1 MTWRAW
7 AALAL
12 AACCAGA
19 ADGPRRSG
27 FDDMS
32 PATQAL
38 QRDDAANPGMLG
50 VLEGQALWAQP
61 AGTAQRSLEDL
72 QAAPSGIRPSGGR
85 AGSCA
90 GCHGEL
96 AASMRGVAARYPAFD
111 DTAQRPVTLSQRIAQ
126 CRSQRQGVAGDA
138 AANLLALEAAVA
150 HASRGLPVAP
160 PQDERLTA
168 ARTEGATLF
177 KQRLGQLDLSCAHCH
192 DERAGLRLGGSLI
205 PQGHP
210 NGYPI
215 YRLQWQALG
224 GLQRRLR
231 NCLTGVR
238 AEAWPA
244 DAPQWVALELYLM
257 QRAAGMTI
265 ETPGVRP

>member
-1 MTWRAW
+1 MKRRAW
-7 AALAL
+7 VALAL

-19 ADGPRRSG
+19 ADAPRRSG

-50 VLEGQALWAQP
+50 VLEGQALW
-61 AGTAQRSLEDL
+61 GE
-72 QAAPSGIRPSGGR
+72 AAPSGIRPSGGL

-96 AASMRGVAARYPAFD
+96 AATMRGVAARYPAFD
-111 DTAQRPVTLSQRIAQ
+111 AAGHRPITLTQRVAQ

-138 AANLLALEAAVA
+138 AANLLALEAALA

-160 PQDERLTA
+160 PQDDRLSA
-168 ARTEGATLF
+168 ARAQGAALF
-177 KQRLGQLDLSCAHCH
+177 QQRLGQLDLSCAHCH
-192 DERAGLRLGGSLI
+192 DERAGLRLGGSVI

-215 YRLQWQALG
+215 YRLQWQSLG

-265 ETPGVRP
+265 EAPAVRP